1 MNEMTKD
8 LWITTEDNPYNPFT
22 QFQHWLSWDQS
33 HGYDTCGRL
42 DRFAGTSDNLTE
54 VENNYRMDRAIAD
67 LGEQE
72 LALGVIGGE
81 LRYVSAYKIVTPK
94 DCVNF

>member
-67 LGEQE
+67 LGGQE
-72 LALGVIGGE
+72 LALGVIGVSLSMFQPTE
-81 LRYVSAYKIVTPK
+81 LLHPKIV
-94 DCVNF
+94 